1 MINSDWV
8 ISPPQ
13 PNIMKFIKLIK
24 FITNFVNKDIES
36 CSSIVDLKY
45 LDSQQLI
52 NLSKYS
58 FTNVEKHVLKL
69 GLAFNQAKSTTKFVK
84 HKTDYHDKLEL
95 DIKNTVNSLKRKFQ
109 NDDLNIF
116 NNVNR
121 RFTNSLNVDFS
132 KFKLKNNNLN
142 LVIYNEQ
149 LNNGL
154 EYLKEQVLSAPYRL
168 FKPNLNKQECLAM
181 KNLKNLRN
189 IQNLKFLKA
198 DKLSQMVVL
207 NQADY
212 IKSCNKLLLDENNY
226 RKIDFNLNNLAIG
239 RIKKLSLEALRNHTI
254 SKSLFDFIID
264 NFKNVKNRN
273 FYCLPKTH
281 KEKEKWIDEIPP
293 FRPIVSE
300 NGSETQNSGQILAA
314 FLKPIFENLESYLKN
329 SFDMIEKL
337 NKIVFESKYLL
348 IVADVDALYPNIPI
362 QTGLDRVK
370 KRLDLHNQMDL
381 FLFELLKIQCET
393 NYFTFNDQFYHQI
406 RGIPM
411 GKSWAP
417 AFASIYMDDFD
428 QILIKKLHNRPILY
442 CRYIDDIF
450 IIVDNEQDIIDF
462 ESLANNIDPNI
473 HLSGIQTGKI
483 ATFLDLNIHIT
494 STSFEYSTHLK
505 LDIGNLMMDRFSDH
519 PEYIKIGLINSQLIR
534 FFNQNSNFENLF
546 LEIKKFLVK
555 LFFLRHY
562 DKQILLKGTL
572 SFLKWFCKKNY
583 CFKFGND
590 YEKEKNLEN
599 TKNVYFITEYFND
612 APDFHHILNDYLA
625 SLDKK
630 FRGKVNKIIHGFRM
644 QKNLYRELFRY

>member
-58 FTNVEKHVLKL
+58 FTKVEEHVLKL

-264 NFKNVKNRN
+264 NFRNVKNRN

-406 RGIPM
+406 
-411 GKSWAP
+411 
-417 AFASIYMDDFD
+417 
-428 QILIKKLHNRPILY
+428 
-442 CRYIDDIF
+442 
-450 IIVDNEQDIIDF
+450 E
-462 ESLANNIDPNI
+462 
-473 HLSGIQTGKI
+473 
-483 ATFLDLNIHIT
+483 
-494 STSFEYSTHLK
+494 
-505 LDIGNLMMDRFSDH
+505 
-519 PEYIKIGLINSQLIR
+519 
-534 FFNQNSNFENLF
+534 
-546 LEIKKFLVK
+546 
-555 LFFLRHY
+555 
-562 DKQILLKGTL
+562 
-572 SFLKWFCKKNY
+572 
-583 CFKFGND
+583 
-590 YEKEKNLEN
+590 
-599 TKNVYFITEYFND
+599 
-612 APDFHHILNDYLA
+612 
-625 SLDKK
+625 
-630 FRGKVNKIIHGFRM
+630 
-644 QKNLYRELFRY
+644 